1 MLFRQRVSK
10 NVMPR
15 FRFQWANLPDELQH
29 QLLPDDQKG
38 ADDLP
43 GILKRTFGARPKEEF
58 IRDNW
63 TILLESWLKND
74 VLSSDQLA
82 SSLRALGLGDSSIQQ
97 NYDYLATCKNT
108 KNLRSYALQAFL
120 DFGERSP
127 ASSPQV
133 EAIRQLAV
141 VATPP
146 EEGETLLKN
155 SRATSVVDGDPE
167 SDLRNKARAAV
178 GKLFNT
184 PAEDVYVDSDGDVSV
199 RFGSA
204 AVFVRVIMANPL
216 RYSIFSPLLSD
227 VEESPVLYEILNEI
241 NKNLIIGSMTVSNS
255 NVVLE
260 YSIISTIT
268 MEELSMVID
277 YITDMA
283 DQYDNKLQEY
293 VGGNPF
299 FREKNQDEID
309 V

>member
-1 MLFRQRVSK
+1 
-10 NVMPR
+10 MPR
-15 FRFQWANLPDELQH
+15 FKFQWSNIPEELQR
-29 QLLPDDQKG
+29 QLLPEDQRNTDDSPD
-38 ADDLP
+38 A
-43 GILKRTFGARPKEEF
+43 LKRIYGARPKDEF
-58 IRDNW
+58 IRENW
-63 TILLESWLKND
+63 QILLESWLKND
-74 VLSSDQLA
+74 ALSSEQLA
-82 SSLRALGLGDSSIQQ
+82 SSLRALSLGETSIQQ
-97 NYDYLATCKNT
+97 NYDYLASCKNT

-133 EAIRQLAV
+133 EAIRQLTV
-141 VATPP
+141 VTTPS
-146 EEGETLLKN
+146 EDGTSLSKSAGSTLI
-155 SRATSVVDGDPE
+155 VDGDPE
-167 SDLRNKARAAV
+167 TELRSKARAAV

-184 PAEDVYVDSDGDVSV
+184 PPEDVFVDSDGDVSV

-216 RYSIFSPLLSD
+216 RYSIFSPLLSG
-227 VEESPVLYEILNEI
+227 VEESPSLYEILNEI
-241 NKNLIIGSMTVSNS
+241 NKNLIIGSMTTSNS

-277 YITDMA
+277 YMTDMA
-283 DQYDNKLQEY
+283 DLYDNKLQEY
-293 VGGNPF
+293 VGGSPF

>member
-1 MLFRQRVSK
+1 MV
-10 NVMPR
+10 PR
-15 FRFQWANLPDELQH
+15 FKFQWANLPDELQR
-29 QLLPDDQKG
+29 QLLPDDQNN
-38 ADDLP
+38 ADDFP
-43 GILKRTFGARPKEEF
+43 SALKRTYGARPKDEF
-58 IRDNW
+58 IRENW
-63 TILLESWLKND
+63 PILLKSWLQND
-74 VLSSDQLA
+74 TLSSDHLA
-82 SSLRALGLGDSSIQQ
+82 SSLRALGLGESSLQS
-97 NYDYLATCKNT
+97 NYDYLASCKNT

-120 DFGERSP
+120 DFGERAP

-133 EAIRQLAV
+133 EAIRQLTV

-146 EEGETLLKN
+146 EEGTSLSKSAGSTLII
-155 SRATSVVDGDPE
+155 DGDPE
-167 SDLRNKARAAV
+167 SELRNKARAAV
-178 GKLFNT
+178 GKIFNT
-184 PAEDVYVDSDGDVSV
+184 PAEDVFVDSDGDVSV

-216 RYSIFSPLLSD
+216 RYSIFSPLLSG
-227 VEESPVLYEILNEI
+227 VEESPSLYEILNEI
-241 NKNLIIGSMTVSNS
+241 NKNLIIGSMTASDS

-260 YSIISTIT
+260 YSVISTIT

-277 YITDMA
+277 YMTDMA

>member
-1 MLFRQRVSK
+1 
-10 NVMPR
+10 MPR
-15 FRFQWANLPDELQH
+15 FKFQWSNLPEDLRLA
-29 QLLPDDQKG
+29 LLPDDQKDTDNSSK
-38 ADDLP
+38 A
-43 GILKRTFGARPKEEF
+43 LKRIYGARPKDDF
-58 IRDNW
+58 IRENW
-63 TILLESWLKND
+63 PTLLGSWLKND
-74 VLSSDQLA
+74 SLSRDQLA
-82 SSLRALGLGDSSIQQ
+82 SSLRALGLGETSIEL
-97 NYDYLATCKNT
+97 NLDYLASCKNT
-108 KNLRSYALQAFL
+108 KNLRSYALQVFL

-133 EAIRQLAV
+133 EAIRQLTV

-146 EEGETLLKN
+146 EEGTSLSKSAGSTLI
-155 SRATSVVDGDPE
+155 VDGDPE
-167 SDLRNKARAAV
+167 TELRNKARAAV

-184 PAEDVYVDSDGDVSV
+184 PPEDVFVDGDGDVSV

-204 AVFVRVIMANPL
+204 AVFVRIVMANPL
-216 RYSIFSPLLSD
+216 RYSIFSPLLSG
-227 VEESPVLYEILNEI
+227 VEESPSLYEILNEI
-241 NKNLIIGSMTVSNS
+241 NKNLIIGSMTTSNS

-260 YSIISTIT
+260 YSVISTIT

-277 YITDMA
+277 YMTDMA